1 MAINPGLALT
11 TAGIINKSNRRRKN
25 SGKKLE
31 SVAKIAVRCAA
42 GIPAIA
48 SLCSRESVKEGPEG
62 DTACRCLITRR
73 VSARPLQCDTPLQAR
88 SNRPGLTLLHHFPPP
103 SVSPDDRRA
112 AESDRHMGLSAHGS
126 SGRPVTKPSSGR
138 QAGVGE
144 DCGRSCQIFPIV
156 YTVSAAGKST
166 STSTG
171 G

>member
-25 SGKKLE
+25 TGKKLE

-103 SVSPDDRRA
+103 LRLTR
-112 AESDRHMGLSAHGS
+112 
-126 SGRPVTKPSSGR
+126 
-138 QAGVGE
+138 
-144 DCGRSCQIFPIV
+144 
-156 YTVSAAGKST
+156 
-166 STSTG
+166 
-171 G
+171 